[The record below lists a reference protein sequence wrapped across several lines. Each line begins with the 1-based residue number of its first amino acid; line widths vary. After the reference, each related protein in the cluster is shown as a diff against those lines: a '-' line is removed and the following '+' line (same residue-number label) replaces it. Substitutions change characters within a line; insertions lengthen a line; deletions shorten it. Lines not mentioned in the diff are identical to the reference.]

1 LSRSARHTFI
11 LIVVTLSGCLA
22 AFGGWRFAK
31 ASAPVNGPIILIAID
46 SLRADHLPAYGYG
59 KGKTPAIDALASDS
73 ILFER
78 AYAHSPQTLPAHAS
92 LLTGRLPF
100 ETGVRDVAGYR
111 LPESVRSLAELLSD
125 RGYATGGI
133 VSSFLLRKDT
143 GIARGFSFFDAEL
156 PAPHEGSTG
165 DTLMRDGAESE
176 QVAEHWLDSI
186 GTSRAFL
193 FLHLAEPHAPYEAPE
208 RFAET
213 AATPYDAEIS
223 YADESVGRLV
233 RYLKAHQ
240 LYDRSTI
247 LLIADHGEGLGE
259 HGENGHGLLAYAE
272 ELQIPLLVKQ
282 PGGEGRQRRVT
293 TPVQQ
298 IDLVPTIL
306 DLAKAPGASGLRGR
320 SLTPLFNGGTIPETS
335 VYAESLYGEYRF
347 GWAPVFSLIDGNYQ
361 LVSSGTRDELFDL
374 AVPAGERRDLAGEK
388 PDAVLSAK
396 KRLAEFSPRA
406 APSKPGLVTLTDRE
420 RFETLGYVG
429 VPGAAAGA
437 ADDRLL
443 PADEVQFVEDYRAA
457 VVLAHQNDS
466 KGALDAFRALTRQRP
481 RMADLWLHFARTA
494 ARSERQ
500 ETALDAYRS
509 ALELEP
515 ENVPAHLG
523 AATSSLR
530 ARKLDDAIVHAQ
542 WVVDGTS
549 TDAVQKAEAHEL
561 LARVALN
568 RKDVDL
574 ARSEAETAEALDPRR
589 PVVSFVAGRIALDQA
604 HYADAVEAFDAALA
618 AAVKA
623 GRPPLAD
630 LRVYAAEA
638 LLRVDRPDDAERLL
652 GAELLAF
659 PANLR
664 ARTALQSLYR
674 SSGRSRHAGAL
685 AQH

>member
-11 LIVVTLSGCLA
+11 LIIVTLSGCLA

-31 ASAPVNGPIILIAID
+31 ASAPVNGPIILISID
-46 SLRADHLPAYGYG
+46 SLRADHLPVYGYS

-73 ILFER
+73 IVFER
-78 AYAHSPQTLPAHAS
+78 AYAHVPQTLPAHAS

-111 LPESVRSLAELLSD
+111 LPESARTVAELLRD

-143 GIARGFSFFDAEL
+143 GIARGFAFFDGEL
-156 PAPHEGSTG
+156 PARDGATS
-165 DTLMRDGAESE
+165 DLLMRDGAESE

-193 FLHLAEPHAPYEAPE
+193 FLHLAEPDAPYTAPE

-213 AATPYDAEIS
+213 AETPYDAEIA
-223 YADESVGRLV
+223 YTDENVGRLV

-247 LLIADHGEGLGE
+247 LLVADHGEGLGD
-259 HGENGHGLLAYAE
+259 HGEQGHGLLPYAE
-272 ELQIPLLVKQ
+272 ELHVPLIVKQ

-298 IDLVPTIL
+298 IDLAPTIL

-320 SLTPLFNGGTIPETS
+320 SLTPLFSGGSIPETPL
-335 VYAESLYGEYRF
+335 YAESLYGEYRF
-347 GWAPVFSLIDGNYQ
+347 GWAPVLSVIDGKYQ
-361 LVSSGTRDELFDL
+361 LVTSGARDELFDL
-374 AVPAGERRDLAGEK
+374 TAPTADRRDLAGEK
-388 PDAVLSAK
+388 PEVVSAAK
-396 KRLAEFSPRA
+396 KHLAEFPTQTVTAR
-406 APSKPGLVTLTDRE
+406 PGQVTLTDRE
-420 RFETLGYVG
+420 RFEILGYVG
-429 VPGAAAGA
+429 VPGEAPSDAESG
-437 ADDRLL
+437 LL
-443 PADEVQFVEDYRAA
+443 PRDEVQFIENYRAA
-457 VVLAHQNDS
+457 VTLAHQNDS
-466 KGALDAFRALTRQRP
+466 KGAIDAFRSLARQRP
-481 RMADLWLHFARTA
+481 AMADLWLHLARTA
-494 ARSERQ
+494 ARGERQ
-500 ETALDAYRS
+500 EIALDAYRS

-515 ENVPAHLG
+515 ENVSAHLG

-530 ARKLDDAIVHAQ
+530 ARKLDEAVVHAQ
-542 WVVDGTS
+542 WVIDGARN
-549 TDAVQKAEAHEL
+549 DAVQKAEAHEL
-561 LARVALN
+561 LARVALT
-568 RKDVDL
+568 RKELDV
-574 ARSEAETAEALDPRR
+574 AQSEAGIAESLDPRR
-589 PVVSFVAGRIALDQA
+589 PVVAFVTGRVALDQA
-604 HYADAVEAFDAALA
+604 RYADAVEAFDQALTAAD
-618 AAVKA
+618 KA

-630 LRVYAAEA
+630 LRVFAAEA
-638 LLRVDRPDDAERLL
+638 LVRVDRADDAERLL
-652 GAELLAF
+652 TAELLAF

-674 SSGRSRHAGAL
+674 ATGRSRPAAAN

>member
-1 LSRSARHTFI
+1 M
-11 LIVVTLSGCLA
+11 TLSGCLA

-31 ASAPVNGPIILIAID
+31 ASAPVNGPIVLISID
-46 SLRADHLPAYGYG
+46 SLRADHLPVYGYS

-78 AYAHSPQTLPAHAS
+78 AYAHSPQSLPAHAS

-111 LPESVRSLAELLSD
+111 LPESARTLAELLRD

-143 GIARGFSFFDAEL
+143 GIARGFAFFDAEL
-156 PAPHEGSTG
+156 PAPHDGSS
-165 DTLMRDGAESE
+165 DDSLMRDGAESE
-176 QVAEHWLDSI
+176 QVAENWLDSI

-193 FLHLAEPHAPYEAPE
+193 FLHLAEPHAPHAAPE
-208 RFAET
+208 RFTET
-213 AATPYDAEIS
+213 ASTAYDAEIS
-223 YADESVGRLV
+223 YADENVGRLV

-247 LLIADHGEGLGE
+247 LLVADHGEGLGE

-272 ELQIPLLVKQ
+272 ELHVPLIVKQ

-298 IDLVPTIL
+298 IDLVPTVL
-306 DLAKAPGASGLRGR
+306 DLAKAPGATGLRGR
-320 SLTPLFNGGTIPETS
+320 SLTPLFSGGTIPETP

-347 GWAPVFSLIDGNYQ
+347 GWAPVFSLIDGKYQ
-361 LVSSGTRDELFDL
+361 LVSSGTREELFDL
-374 AVPAGERRDLAGEK
+374 TVPAADRRDLAGEK
-388 PDAVLSAK
+388 ADVVSTAK
-396 KRLAEFSPRA
+396 KRLAEFPLRA
-406 APSKPGLVTLTDRE
+406 VPSKPGQVTPTDRE

-429 VPGAAAGA
+429 VPGAAVSAAG
-437 ADDRLL
+437 DRLL
-443 PADEVQFVEDYRAA
+443 PADEVRFVEDYRAA
-457 VVLAHQNDS
+457 VALAHQNDS
-466 KGALDAFRALTRQRP
+466 KSAMDAFRALTRQRP
-481 RMADLWLHFARTA
+481 QMADLWLHLARTA
-494 ARSERQ
+494 ARAERQ
-500 ETALDAYRS
+500 EMALDAYRS

-530 ARKLDDAIVHAQ
+530 ARKLDEAIEHAQ
-542 WVVDGTS
+542 WVVDGTT

-561 LARVALN
+561 LARIALN
-568 RKDVDL
+568 RKGADL
-574 ARSEAETAEALDPRR
+574 ARAEAETAESLDPGR
-589 PVVSFVAGRIALDQA
+589 PVVSFVDGRIALDQGR
-604 HYADAVEAFDAALA
+604 YADAVEAFDKALA
-618 AAVKA
+618 AADKA

-638 LLRVDRPDDAERLL
+638 LVHVDRAEDAEHLL

-674 SSGRSRHAGAL
+674 ATGRSRQAAAL